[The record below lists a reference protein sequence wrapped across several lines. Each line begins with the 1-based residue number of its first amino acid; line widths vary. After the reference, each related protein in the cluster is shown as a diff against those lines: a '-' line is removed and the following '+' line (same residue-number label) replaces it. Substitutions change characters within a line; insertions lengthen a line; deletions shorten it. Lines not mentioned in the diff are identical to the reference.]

1 MTQPDISLRRID
13 HLRFFVGNARQSAY
27 FYRNA
32 FGFDVVAY
40 AGLETKVKHESGYV
54 LRQGQITFVL
64 TSPLSE
70 QHPESQRLIK
80 HGDGVMDKETVFLEG
95 MFHAALH
102 LQKIRHAQ
110 SLAIGASPAQQAAT
124 GPDTDGPSATPFIRL
139 IEVAQH
145 YDAPGPDVA
154 VASNRGRAPPT
165 SPT

>member
-1 MTQPDISLRRID
+1 VLAAALSLFAGSPHRRRA
-13 HLRFFVGNARQSAY
+13 LSLALVLL
-27 FYRNA
+27 
-32 FGFDVVAY
+32 VA
-40 AGLETKVKHESGYV
+40 
-54 LRQGQITFVL
+54 
-64 TSPLSE
+64 
-70 QHPESQRLIK
+70 
-80 HGDGVMDKETVFLEG
+80 TVSLEG
-95 MFHAALH
+95 MIHAALH

>member
-1 MTQPDISLRRID
+1 MIRPRLLALLAGVALALASLAAPAWA
-13 HLRFFVGNARQSAY
+13 HPG
-27 FYRNA
+27 
-32 FGFDVVAY
+32 
-40 AGLETKVKHESGYV
+40 HESTDGPAAAANSWDALGRHAPTAIGLLAAALSLLAGSPHRRRALSLALV
-54 LRQGQITFVL
+54 LLVA
-64 TSPLSE
+64 
-70 QHPESQRLIK
+70 
-80 HGDGVMDKETVFLEG
+80 TVFLEG

-124 GPDTDGPSATPFIRL
+124 GPGTDGPSATPFIRL